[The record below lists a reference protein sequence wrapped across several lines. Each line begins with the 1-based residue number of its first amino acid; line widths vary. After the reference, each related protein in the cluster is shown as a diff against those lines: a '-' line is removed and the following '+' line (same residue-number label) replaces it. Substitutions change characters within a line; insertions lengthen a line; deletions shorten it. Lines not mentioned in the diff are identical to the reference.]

1 MLSKRQQGKTVMLK
15 NHQITAAD
23 TEGHRDQSYDQVLLD
38 CHLTT
43 TCLYLFLF
51 FPIDNIIKYFC
62 FSVSQFISFKGL
74 VDRNSS
80 LTLTS

>member
-1 MLSKRQQGKTVMLK
+1 MLSKRQQGKTGMLK
-15 NHQITAAD
+15 NHQITAA
-23 TEGHRDQSYDQVLLD
+23 YDQVLLD

>member
-1 MLSKRQQGKTVMLK
+1 MLSKRQQGKTGMLK

-43 TCLYLFLF
+43 TCLIYFYS
-51 FPIDNIIKYFC
+51 FP
-62 FSVSQFISFKGL
+62 
-74 VDRNSS
+74 
-80 LTLTS
+80 